1 MFRKRRKQEEIE
13 EEAPKKVAVSVKEV
27 QEKPASTPSQDNS
40 KTESVEPVERK
51 QADKKLADK
60 YASGTEESIFDTYS
74 RKHTGQGRATDPRE
88 YEAYNT
94 ATSPKWIDIQ
104 FANGRRVLLS
114 HFDIKRVD
122 SMTPEVLSIFCSDC
136 IIRLEGKHLHS
147 LLQPFEKI
155 HRLRAFDD
163 SKFDSPPESK
173 PVIELI
179 ELKEVE

>member
-13 EEAPKKVAVSVKEV
+13 EEKPKAVPVKEV
-27 QEKPASTPSQDNS
+27 KKNPISVPSQD
-40 KTESVEPVERK
+40 KDEVEDVEPEKR
-51 QADKKLADK
+51 KLADNELTDK
-60 YASGTEESIFDTYS
+60 YASGTEESIFDRYS
-74 RKHTGQGRATDPRE
+74 SGRTGQGKATDPRE
-88 YEAYNT
+88 YEAYDT
-94 ATSPKWIDIQ
+94 TTSPKWIDIQ

-136 IIRLEGKHLHS
+136 IVRLEGKHLHS

-163 SKFDSPPESK
+163 SKFDSPPENK
-173 PVIELI
+173 PIIELI
-179 ELKEVE
+179 ELKEIE

>member
-13 EEAPKKVAVSVKEV
+13 EEKPKAVPVKEV
-27 QEKPASTPSQDNS
+27 KKNPISAPSQDKDKAKN
-40 KTESVEPVERK
+40 VEPEKR
-51 QADKKLADK
+51 KLADNELTDK
-60 YASGTEESIFDTYS
+60 YASETEENIFDVYS
-74 RKHTGQGRATDPRE
+74 RKHTGRSRATNPRE

-136 IIRLEGKHLHS
+136 IVRLEGKHLHS

-155 HRLRAFDD
+155 HRLCAFDD
-163 SKFDSPPESK
+163 KKFD
-173 PVIELI
+173 PVEEEKTVISLI
-179 ELKEVE
+179 ELKEME

>member
-13 EEAPKKVAVSVKEV
+13 EEKPKPVPVKEV
-27 QEKPASTPSQDNS
+27 KENPTSAPSQDNS
-40 KTESVEPVERK
+40 EAESVESVKKAP
-51 QADKKLADK
+51 ADNELTDK
-60 YASGTEESIFDTYS
+60 YASETKENIFDVYS
-74 RKHTGQGRATDPRE
+74 RKRTGRSRATDPRE
-88 YEAYNT
+88 YEAYDT

-147 LLQPFEKI
+147 LIQPFEKI
-155 HRLRAFDD
+155 HRICAFDD
-163 SKFDSPPESK
+163 KKFDTPGDDEA
-173 PVIELI
+173 VVEMI
-179 ELKEVE
+179 ELKEI

>member
-13 EEAPKKVAVSVKEV
+13 EEAPKSVTVSVKEV
-27 QEKPASTPSQDNS
+27 RENPAPVSSQVKD
-40 KTESVEPVERK
+40 KAEGIEPVKRE
-51 QADKKLADK
+51 QVDNELTDK
-60 YASGTEESIFDTYS
+60 YASGTKPSIFDIYS
-74 RKHTGQGRATDPRE
+74 SGRTKVADPRE

-122 SMTPEVLSIFCSDC
+122 SMTPEVLSILCSDC

-147 LLQPFEKI
+147 LIQPFEKI

-163 SKFDSPPESK
+163 KKFDPLEEDK
-173 PVIELI
+173 TVISLI
-179 ELKEVE
+179 ELKEIE